1 MKVAG
6 PELLLVV
13 GGGGEG
19 FVPVGEVHV
28 GPAVI
33 VGVEQGGGPCPAAAG
48 HGDARG
54 IG

>member
-1 MKVAG
+1 MEVEG

-13 GGGGEG
+13 GRGGEG
-19 FVPVGEVHV
+19 FVPVGKVHV

-33 VGVEQGGGPCPAAAG
+33 VGVEERGGPCPAAAG